1 MTTVT
6 ASTPSAASAE
16 STPSVL
22 VLLVVRNA
30 AASLRECLHAVA
42 AQTYPRLA
50 ILAVDDAS
58 TDGSHEIL
66 VHALGEGRVLRND
79 VPRGRARSLEEAV
92 SLPIAREADFVL
104 LLHDDAAPDT
114 DAVARLVEATTLP
127 GIDRVGVVGAKIVD
141 WNSPRHLR
149 DVGRSADLFGH
160 PYSPL
165 QAGEID
171 QGQFDRVLEVLAV
184 DPCGILVAREVW
196 NDVGLFDERLGDDD
210 VDLDFG
216 WRARL
221 AGWRVLMTPLARVRH
236 LAAAERD
243 DRPGRQHTR
252 RYEEDRAALAA
263 VLKNYGV
270 ISLAWI
276 LPLGIVLSLVRLVFL
291 LLSRRLEEAYDLVA
305 AAGWNVGHLPGTLR
319 RRRRAQRTRRVNDRS
334 LRRFMESAG
343 LRLPRWFQAAER
355 ILDEQRATDADAE
368 ASPRIRLRRRTAS
381 LVSSHPVI
389 VGSFFG
395 TLIGVMTIRDFFASG
410 SIAGGALPAFPDLPS
425 GFFAELVSAFRT
437 TGLGGSLAATPAL
450 GALGG
455 LSGLLFGSTALA
467 QKVVVAGAP
476 ALAVVLCYRAAARLT
491 GRPGAAVAAAAAYG
505 LSALMLW
512 SFSDGRVGLLV
523 LLVVLPAL
531 VERIEVAFRGD
542 APPDGERRFTA
553 GLAVTL
559 AVGVAFV
566 PGTFLLVVLLGLIGS
581 VGGRARVRGLGRLA
595 AATIGAGILL
605 FPFVPTVL
613 AAGGAGLHSFLGAT
627 DPWQIVRLVLG
638 DAPGAWVVAY
648 FLPVASVLGLALV
661 GDELRPTAV
670 RAGVAACAALALA
683 WASAAGY
690 LPPALANAP
699 AYTAL
704 AATEQALLVAF
715 GIASVSG
722 ALGRESFGFRQVG
735 ALLLTAVLT
744 AGLVLQSLAA
754 VVGGWAI
761 GGRDAIPAAW
771 AVVDSSAKGE
781 FRVLWIG
788 SNDGRSFPAPG
799 GDPLGVVQAGEATIR
814 WGLTTRAGTT
824 ALDIARPL
832 AGPGADALQEAI
844 AEIVS
849 GTTTH
854 GGALLAPFGIR
865 YVVAE
870 EAALPSAARSLFDE
884 QADLDTVP
892 ATGLLIYRNA
902 VGLPPAGVVDAS
914 TADRRIIEEDDPAV
928 IQQLLPMPVTPL
940 DQVDGGWAG
949 PTAAGNIAV
958 ISTEFDGSWKLE
970 DSSAQPERAFGWS
983 TSFPVSTSSIRIEN
997 GAQLASTIAVWILA
1011 GLWAMALWITR
1022 KPVRR

>member
-1 MTTVT
+1 MTTES
-6 ASTPSAASAE
+6 ASTGTARE
-16 STPSVL
+16 STSSVL
-22 VLLVVRNA
+22 VLLVVRDA
-30 AASLRECLHAVA
+30 APWLRECLHALA
-42 AQTYPRLA
+42 TQTYSRIA
-50 ILAVDDAS
+50 ILAIDDAS
-58 TDGSHEIL
+58 SDGSHEIL

-79 VPRGRARSLEEAV
+79 TPRGRARSLQEAV
-92 SLPIAREADFVL
+92 SLPVAREADFVL
-104 LLHDDAAPDT
+104 LLHDDAALDPDVVT
-114 DAVARLVEATTLP
+114 RLVEATMLP
-127 GIDRVGVVGAKIVD
+127 GIDRVGVVGAKVVD

-149 DVGRSADLFGH
+149 DVGRSADRFGH

-184 DPCGILVAREVW
+184 DPCGVLVARGVW
-196 NDVGLFDERLGDDD
+196 NDIGLFDERLPDDD

-236 LAAAERD
+236 LAAAEHD
-243 DRPGRQHTR
+243 DRLGRQHSR
-252 RYEEDRAALAA
+252 RYEEDQAALAA

-270 ISLAWI
+270 VSLVWI
-276 LPLGIVLSLVRLVFL
+276 LPLGLALSIVRLLFL
-291 LLSRRLEEAYDLVA
+291 LLSRRFEEAYDLVA
-305 AAGWNVGHLPGTLR
+305 AVGWNIAHLPGTLQ
-319 RRRRAQRTRRVNDRS
+319 RRRRAQRARRVNDRS

-355 ILDEQRATDADAE
+355 ILDEQRASVDDD
-368 ASPRIRLRRRTAS
+368 ASPRTRLRRRTAS
-381 LVSSHPVI
+381 LVSSHPVV

-395 TLIGVMTIRDFFASG
+395 TLVGIVAIRGLITSG
-410 SIAGGALPAFPDLPS
+410 PIAGGALPVFPDLPS
-425 GFFAELVSAFRT
+425 GFFAELTSAFRT
-437 TGLGGSLAATPAL
+437 TGLGGPLAASPAL
-450 GALGG
+450 GLLGG
-455 LSGLLFGSTALA
+455 LSGLLFGSTDLA
-467 QKVVVAGAP
+467 QKVVLAGAP

-491 GRPGAAVAAAAAYG
+491 GRPAAAVAAAGAYG

-512 SFSDGRVGLLV
+512 SFSDGRIAILV
-523 LLVVLPAL
+523 LLVVLPPL
-531 VERIEVAFRGD
+531 VERVEVAFRGGV
-542 APPDGERRFTA
+542 PPDGERRFTA

-559 AVGVAFV
+559 AVGTAFV
-566 PGTFLLVVLLGLIGS
+566 PGTLLIVALLGVVGSIG
-581 VGGRARVRGLGRLA
+581 GQARVRGLGRLA
-595 AATIGAGILL
+595 AATAAAAILL
-605 FPFVPTVL
+605 APFVPTVL
-613 AAGGAGLHSFLGAT
+613 AGGGAGLRSLLGT
-627 DPWQIVRLVLG
+627 SDPWQVVRLVLG

-648 FLPVASVLGLALV
+648 FLPVGAVLGLALV
-661 GDELRPTAV
+661 GDDLRPTAI
-670 RAGVAACAALALA
+670 RAGVAAAAGLALA

-690 LPPALANAP
+690 LPSALSNAP
-699 AYTAL
+699 VYAAL
-704 AATEQALLVAF
+704 AATEEALLVAF

-735 ALLLTAVLT
+735 ALLLTVVLT
-744 AGLVLQSLAA
+744 AGLVLQSFAA
-754 VVGGWAI
+754 MVGGWAI
-761 GGRDAIPAAW
+761 GTRDRIPAAW

-788 SNDGRSFPAPG
+788 SDDGRSFPAPG
-799 GDPLGVVQAGEATIR
+799 GDPLGIVQAGAATIR
-814 WGLTTRAGTT
+814 WGLTTRAGSS

-832 AGPGADALQEAI
+832 AGPGADALREAI
-844 AEIVS
+844 DEIVS

-865 YVVAE
+865 YVVAD
-870 EAALPSAARSLFDE
+870 EAEFPSAAHALFNE

-914 TADRRIIEEDDPAV
+914 AADRRIIEEADPGV

-949 PTAAGNIAV
+949 PTGGGNIAV
-958 ISTEFDGSWKLE
+958 ISTEYDGSWELE
-970 DSSAQPERAFGWS
+970 GSSADPGRAFGWS
-983 TSFPVSTSSIRIEN
+983 TLFPVSTSSIRIEN
-997 GAQLASTIAVWILA
+997 GAQLSSTVAVWILA
-1011 GLWAMALWITR
+1011 GLWAIALWVTR